1 MALIMFPTFSL
12 ILKIRFKKCRERKL
26 QIATMKKTADFSKD
40 KPLFFYLIF
49 YSAPPASQAHGRE
62 ILAARPYSPH
72 LILV

>member
-40 KPLFFYLIF
+40 KPLFFILYFIQLLQRPKHMVEKFWQLAHILLI
-49 YSAPPASQAHGRE
+49 
-62 ILAARPYSPH
+62 
-72 LILV
+72 